1 MRKYPTNVIDKSIE
15 ELDIL
20 LVDIADDAESSVG
33 DEELHKALKSQGALA
48 RFSRGDKIFGSSL
61 NTVKRR
67 SAMVLTRGFLQL
79 DEHRISA
86 LSAIEVAAQKEGRA
100 GKRTK
105 AAVQE
110 GLRDAE
116 EQLDKTR
123 EDLLVLT
130 AALGDAIR
138 YGRICA
144 SASQNGAAAVQYEK
158 HIQELLARFS
168 RAATLLRKHGNG
180 GNHA

>member
-1 MRKYPTNVIDKSIE
+1 MRKHSTNVIDKSIE
-15 ELDIL
+15 QLDSL
-20 LVDIADDAESSVG
+20 LVDIAENAGSSVG
-33 DEELHKALKSQGALA
+33 DEDLYQALRSQGALA
-48 RFSRGDKIFGSSL
+48 KFSRGDKIFGSSL

-67 SAMVLTRGFLQL
+67 SALVLTRGFLQL

-86 LSAIEVAAQKEGRA
+86 LSAIEVAVLKEGRT
-100 GKRTK
+100 GRRTK

-110 GLRDAE
+110 NLNDAE
-116 EQLDKTR
+116 KQLDKAR

-168 RAATLLRKHGNG
+168 RAATLLHRNESG